1 MNILF
6 LSIVDI
12 PEGAMKNPGIYTDL
26 LKEFKAH
33 GHQVYVACG
42 HEKRFG
48 NVKNIVS
55 VDQGIQVLHVPIG
68 NVTKTNYLEKGINTV
83 LLPRRFTKA
92 IEKYYADVHFDLILY
107 ATPPVTLCST
117 VKTLKRK
124 YNAKTYLMLKD
135 MWPEGISSLGVIKKG
150 GIIYRY
156 FEAKEKAMYKVSD
169 YIGCM
174 SEACVKYLYEHH
186 PQLDKKRI
194 MVCPN
199 SLAPNDIS
207 ISSEEKLKVR
217 REYNLP
223 LDKTLIVYGGNLGKA
238 QGIDFLIENLKRNS
252 TNEEIH
258 FVIVGSGL
266 EYPKVKSYIDS
277 EKPKNVTLF
286 NRLPLEAYDRVMAAC
301 DVGMILL
308 NYRLTVP
315 NIPSRILDYMQA
327 KLPILACVDSVT
339 DIGKI
344 VEEGNFGWVC
354 YSNDS
359 ERFNK
364 ILAEI
369 WLDHKGL
376 QEKGE
381 NGYRYFLKHYTAFQ
395 TYKVIEGAIQTK
407 P

>member
-33 GHQVYVACG
+33 GHEVYVACG

-55 VDQGIQVLHVPIG
+55 VDMGIQVLHVPIG

-92 IEKYYADVHFDLILY
+92 IEKYYADVRFDLILY

-117 VKTLKRK
+117 IKTLKKK

-174 SEACVKYLYEHH
+174 SEACVRYLHEHH

-207 ISSEEKLKVR
+207 LTFGEKLKVR
-217 REYNLP
+217 KEYSLP
-223 LDKTLIVYGGNLGKA
+223 QDKVIIVYGGNLGRA
-238 QGIDFLIENLKRNS
+238 QGINFLIDNLRKN
-252 TNEEIH
+252 TLNDKIH
-258 FVIVGSGL
+258 FVIIGSGL
-266 EYPKVKSYIDS
+266 EYPKIKAYIDS
-277 EKPKNVTLF
+277 EKPKNVSLI
-286 NRLPLEAYDRVMAAC
+286 NRLPREDYDRAMAAC

-339 DIGKI
+339 DIGRI
-344 VEEGNFGWVC
+344 VEEGNFGWSC

-359 ERFNK
+359 ERFNDLLTALWNERENLF
-364 ILAEI
+364 I
-369 WLDHKGL
+369 KGD
-376 QEKGE
+376 
-381 NGYRYFLKHYTAFQ
+381 NGYKYFLKHYSIDRTYWVILNAF
-395 TYKVIEGAIQTK
+395 TNI
-407 P
+407 